1 MKKENKYIKNNK
13 YVDPKGKIL
22 KLSNVIDKGNVFI
35 TEDNRKICLTSKLS
49 KKLKLLNE
57 SIYDVSYKDYK
68 VLGLKIS
75 FDGMKEDLFIPDK
88 SIKSIKV
95 FDSLY
100 DNNSVLGYL
109 CIDITKVS
117 LGYYTLDFL
126 SSYNNSGIIKVM
138 LSGLDSNIYKVDFIS
153 RFDKVDDNTYICVF
167 NGVISE

>member
-1 MKKENKYIKNNK
+1 M
-13 YVDPKGKIL
+13 DPKGKIL

-126 SSYNNSGIIKVM
+126 SKY
-138 LSGLDSNIYKVDFIS
+138 
-153 RFDKVDDNTYICVF
+153 FD
-167 NGVISE
+167 